1 MQIQELWSEG
11 DEQQLIDFGR
21 FVATDD
27 LLGALFS
34 LGAASAAERAQGRA
48 LLREMGARLGESAF
62 LGDSR
67 MQAEALCGVLAG
79 DLGFALD
86 ETPSEDSIALH
97 RALARRRGHAAILAS
112 IYREV
117 ASAAGLSAE
126 IVASPGRLL
135 LRIGRKAPTLVDPAL
150 GRIVGPEE
158 DVLSSKTG
166 LASHLSLSQAG
177 EATVAEVVG
186 RALKVAVA
194 ERAAEGDLV
203 GLYRYLGFAAVLRP
217 ERPLARLQQAAVA
230 EQLGA
235 RTLAEEAYRAVAHD
249 FPNTEESAIAAS
261 KLREARAPRMV
272 Q

>member
-1 MQIQELWSEG
+1 MQIQELWSKG
-11 DEQQLIDFGR
+11 DEQQLNDFGR

-27 LLGALFS
+27 LPGALFS

-48 LLREMGARLGESAF
+48 LLRDMGARLAESAS

-67 MQAEALCGVLAG
+67 KQADALCGVLAG
-79 DLGFALD
+79 ELGFALD
-86 ETPSEDSIALH
+86 ETPSEEAIALH
-97 RALARRRGHAAILAS
+97 RALARRKGHAAILAS

-117 ASAAGLSAE
+117 ASAGGLSAE

-135 LRIGRKAPTLVDPAL
+135 LRIGREAPILVDPAL
-150 GRIVGPEE
+150 GRAVGPEE
-158 DVLSSKTG
+158 AALPSKTG
-166 LASHLSLSQAG
+166 LASDLSQVG

-194 ERAAEGDLV
+194 QRATAGDLV

-217 ERPLARLQQAAVA
+217 ERPLPRLQRAAVA

-235 RTLAEEAYRAVAHD
+235 RSLAEAAYRAVAHD